1 MLWGKKKKHLS
12 PICGEH
18 FGRVGVRVG
27 CALSKSGLSSR
38 VSCLNKR
45 MVFDDIVSGQR
56 GSDRAIWLS
65 KCERFGRTSLD
76 ISFGSKRKSRRLKRL
91 QSSALFSSQI
101 NRLFRPTLFFI

>member
-45 MVFDDIVSGQR
+45 MGFDDIVSGQR

-65 KCERFGRTSLD
+65 KCERFGRTGL
-76 ISFGSKRKSRRLKRL
+76 
-91 QSSALFSSQI
+91 
-101 NRLFRPTLFFI
+101 